1 MEDNMGFKKMD
12 KSLNFADFVLANSLK
27 HNRSVVIMENIDKS
41 INWSRIES
49 ILLSHYAVG
58 TSAEGAD
65 AYPPLLLF
73 KCLMLQKWFH
83 INSDPELENQIN
95 DRLSFK
101 IFLSLPFGKPA
112 PDHSTYSRFRSR
124 LSKKAMDQINT
135 EILRQFE
142 SQGLTINEGV
152 AIDARL
158 VKSASH
164 PLSNDQIKEHRDKR
178 NTPEGKLDK
187 NGNPKKFNRDLE
199 SNWVIKND
207 KPHYGLKEHAAV
219 DINHG
224 FILATT
230 LTPSSVNDTNYLSYC
245 TVYSRHTKQ
254 PIGKVYADKGYAGEP
269 NRNFLALNKI
279 ADGIMRKDSTT
290 AKLTEYEKERNKKIS
305 KVRYIVEQYFGLSQ
319 LYDGAERARFT
330 TIIKNMFDCWYRQ
343 AAFNISRGLKILGV
357 AAV

>member
-1 MEDNMGFKKMD
+1 MGFKKMD
-12 KSLNFADFVLANSLK
+12 KSLNFGDLVLANSLK
-27 HNRSVVIMENIDKS
+27 HNRSLVIMENINKS
-41 INWSRIES
+41 INWARVES
-49 ILLSHYAVG
+49 ILLNHYTIG
-58 TSAEGAD
+58 TSSEGAD
-65 AYPPLLLF
+65 AYPPLMLF
-73 KCLMLQKWFH
+73 KCLLLQKWFH

-101 IFLSLPFGKPA
+101 KFLSLPFGKPA

-164 PLSNDQIKEHRDKR
+164 PISNDQIKEHKDNR

-187 NGNPKKFNRDLE
+187 NGKPLKFSRDLE
-199 SNWVIKND
+199 SNWTVKND
-207 KPHYGLKEHAAV
+207 EPHYGLKEHTSV
-219 DINHG
+219 DVNHG
-224 FILATT
+224 FVLATT
-230 LTPSSVNDTNYLSYC
+230 LTPASVNDTNYLSYC

-254 PIGKVYADKGYAGEP
+254 PINKVYADKGYAGEP

-279 ADGIMRKDSTT
+279 DDGIMRKDSTT

-305 KVRYIVEQYFGLSQ
+305 KLRYIVEQYFGLSQ
-319 LYDGAERARFT
+319 LHNGAERARFT
-330 TIIKNMFDCWYRQ
+330 TIIKNAFDCWYRQ
-343 AAFNISRGLKILGV
+343 AAFNISRGVKILGV
-357 AAV
+357 ATG